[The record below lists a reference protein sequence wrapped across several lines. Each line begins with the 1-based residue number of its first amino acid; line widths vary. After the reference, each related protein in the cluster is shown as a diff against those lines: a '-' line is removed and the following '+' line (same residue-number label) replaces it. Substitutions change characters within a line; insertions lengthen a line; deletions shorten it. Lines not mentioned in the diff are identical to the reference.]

1 MSNWISVGCG
11 GGVGKEVRGKS
22 MMATEVMPA
31 FCELLPSFSARE
43 RISLGTHRAPGT

>member
-1 MSNWISVGCG
+1 MWGVAG
-11 GGVGKEVRGKS
+11 GGRGS
-22 MMATEVMPA
+22 EREELMATEVMPA